1 MTYVTQPVV
10 RTTLVQT
17 VTAEGTVNPQNLIL
31 VGTQVPGT
39 ISELDVDYNSPVR
52 VGQVMAKLDPTTF
65 RDALAGAGASHGQ
78 FTQQYGA
85 GIAAAQS
92 AAASVS
98 SDSANVAAARAALA
112 SGTRTLRS
120 LAILARRTSERIG
133 SMRRFSRKRAG
144 CLRTLAVAACVTFG
158 TPLAARP
165 LPACPTVNVS
175 LLATIDTKI
184 AKPGEIFRFQTVAPV
199 ALGTQLIA
207 AGTQGVGLIEVLDHS
222 KSNGHSGYLVLD
234 ARFLALADGAH
245 VPVAFV
251 PGTNGQSF
259 ANVGAGSSDAPDVIG
274 YIPYYIGTAA
284 RVYNYFHHGKD
295 AAVTAGTQMPL
306 VVGDGIETETCAAPV
321 AGPSTTY
328 PTPHF

>member
-1 MTYVTQPVV
+1 
-10 RTTLVQT
+10 
-17 VTAEGTVNPQNLIL
+17 
-31 VGTQVPGT
+31 
-39 ISELDVDYNSPVR
+39 
-52 VGQVMAKLDPTTF
+52 
-65 RDALAGAGASHGQ
+65 
-78 FTQQYGA
+78 
-85 GIAAAQS
+85 
-92 AAASVS
+92 
-98 SDSANVAAARAALA
+98 
-112 SGTRTLRS
+112 
-120 LAILARRTSERIG
+120 
-133 SMRRFSRKRAG
+133 MRRFSRKRAG
-144 CLRTLAVAACVTFG
+144 CLRTLAVAAWVTFG
-158 TPLAARP
+158 TPLAAQP

-234 ARFLALADGAH
+234 ARFLALADGTH

-259 ANVGAGSSDAPDVIG
+259 ANVGAGSSDAPGILG

-284 RVYNYFHHGKD
+284 GVYNYFHHGKD

-306 VVGDGIETETCAAPV
+306 VVGDGIETATCAAPV